1 MNNTFCHTS
10 VCCCVY
16 SDEGSKEKEQCAAE
30 LHEADRRCK
39 LPRISDVDLFASDVA
54 EHRRMSADAAD
65 DCVHSSGEVE
75 IVPPSPL
82 QCSVS
87 PAAPNTN
94 VLKGTRT
101 RLRRAAS
108 QKWQSSESCADVE
121 MSDDVEPDGLN
132 VSSSTECLHCEQDS
146 GRDAIVME
154 TDASPVINTGRLSG
168 NEYDQL
174 IIDEKQK
181 PLAESRS
188 LSGLRNGAHM
198 EDQRGVS
205 AVSELDN
212 IVCVNASDSEVV
224 DGLATQLS
232 AAGQSVHSCSTVDVD
247 SSQVNMQLILYLN
260 RLLCRSNKEN

>member
-1 MNNTFCHTS
+1 VNNTFCDRS
-10 VCCCVY
+10 ICCCVY
-16 SDEGSKEKEQCAAE
+16 SDEGSREKEHCAGE

-54 EHRRMSADAAD
+54 EQRRMSADAAD

-82 QCSVS
+82 QCSVL
-87 PAAPNTN
+87 PAAQNTN

-101 RLRRAAS
+101 RLRHAAS
-108 QKWQSSESCADVE
+108 QKWQSPESCADME
-121 MSDDVEPDGLN
+121 MSDDVEPDGLS
-132 VSSSTECLHCEQDS
+132 VSSSTECLHCEQIS
-146 GRDAIVME
+146 GRDVME
-154 TDASPVINTGRLSG
+154 ADASPVINTGRLSG
-168 NEYDQL
+168 SKYDQL

-181 PLAESRS
+181 PLAESHS
-188 LSGLRNGAHM
+188 LSGLLNGAHM

-205 AVSELDN
+205 AVSELDD

-224 DGLATQLS
+224 DGLATQLP

-247 SSQVNMQLILYLN
+247 SSQVNMQLILYLS
-260 RLLCRSNKEN
+260 RSTLYIKEN